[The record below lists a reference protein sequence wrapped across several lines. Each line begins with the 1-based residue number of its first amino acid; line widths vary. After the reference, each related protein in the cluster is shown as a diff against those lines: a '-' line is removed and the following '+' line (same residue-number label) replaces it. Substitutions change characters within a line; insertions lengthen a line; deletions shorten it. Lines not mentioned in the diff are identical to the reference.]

1 MADVETLSG
10 PFQDEIMLIAH
21 PQGHYRFLR
30 GIDPYSCGV
39 VAEPGW
45 EIVRVVLAEPLPWR
59 EGFERVEAHLA
70 AEGCDRVAL
79 CAMELRSPA
88 PFTMQGF
95 IDFNRDYCAVL
106 QAWGLYVEELNPV
119 ARTNVAPAC
128 DPPAEPSLH
137 AFSYAVPNNRIDRKT
152 LIVAGAGELRAGR
165 LVSEGIIRPG
175 DTSPAAMREKAAYVA
190 QVMGERLAGLGGTWD
205 LIDEVD
211 VYTIYPLA
219 EILAEILL
227 PTMDAARRCGVCWHY
242 ARPPIVDIDFEMD
255 LHGVVSQRIV

>member
-1 MADVETLSG
+1 
-10 PFQDEIMLIAH
+10 MLITH
-21 PQGHYRFLR
+21 PKGHYRFLR

-45 EIVRVVLAEPLPWR
+45 EIVRVALAEPLPWR
-59 EGFERVEAHLA
+59 TGFERVEAHLA
-70 AEGCDRVAL
+70 AEGCDRSAL

-106 QAWGLYVEELNPV
+106 RAWGLYVEDLNPV
-119 ARTNVAPAC
+119 ARTNVAPAY
-128 DPPAEPSLH
+128 DPPAVPSLY
-137 AFSYAVPNNRIDRKT
+137 AFSYAVPNDQIDRKT
-152 LIVAGAGELRAGR
+152 LIVAGAGELRGGR
-165 LVSEGIIRPG
+165 LVPEGIIRLG
-175 DTSPAAMREKAAYVA
+175 DSSPAAMREKAAYVA
-190 QVMGERLAGLGGTWD
+190 QVMGERLAGLGGTWA
-205 LIDEVD
+205 LIDAVD

-227 PTMDAARRCGVCWHY
+227 PAMDAARRGGVCWHY
-242 ARPPIVDIDFEMD
+242 ARPPVVDIDFEMD

>member
-1 MADVETLSG
+1 
-10 PFQDEIMLIAH
+10 MLIAH
-21 PQGHYRFLR
+21 PKGHYRFLR

-45 EIVRVVLAEPLPWR
+45 EIVRVALAEPLPWR
-59 EGFERVEAHLA
+59 AGFERVEAHLA
-70 AEGCDRVAL
+70 AEGCDRDAL

-106 QAWGLYVEELNPV
+106 RAWGLYVEELNPV

-128 DPPAEPSLH
+128 DPPAVPSLS
-137 AFSYAVPNNRIDRKT
+137 AFSYAVPNDQLDRKT
-152 LIVAGAGELRAGR
+152 LIVAGAGELRGGR
-165 LVSEGIIRPG
+165 LVPEGIIRPG
-175 DTSPAAMREKAAYVA
+175 DSSPAAMREKAAYVA
-190 QVMGERLAGLGGTWD
+190 QVMGERLAGLGGTWALVD
-205 LIDEVD
+205 AVD

-219 EILAEILL
+219 DILATILL
-227 PTMDAARRCGVCWHY
+227 PAMGAARRGGVRWHY
-242 ARPPIVDIDFEMD
+242 ARPPVVDIDFEMD

>member
-1 MADVETLSG
+1 M
-10 PFQDEIMLIAH
+10 
-21 PQGHYRFLR
+21 
-30 GIDPYSCGV
+30 
-39 VAEPGW
+39 
-45 EIVRVVLAEPLPWR
+45 LAEPLPWR
-59 EGFERVEAHLA
+59 EGFERVDAYLA

-95 IDFNRDYCAVL
+95 IDFNREYCAVL
-106 QAWGLYVEELNPV
+106 RAWGLYVDELNPV

-128 DPPAEPSLH
+128 DPPSVPSLY
-137 AFSYAVPNNRIDRKT
+137 AFSYAVPNDQIDRKT
-152 LIVAGAGELRAGR
+152 LIVAGAGELREGR
-165 LVSEGIIRPG
+165 LVAEGIIRSG

-205 LIDEVD
+205 LIDAVD

-219 EILAEILL
+219 EILEEILL
-227 PTMDAARRCGVCWHY
+227 PTMDAAQISVVCGHY
-242 ARPPIVDIDFEMD
+242 TQPPVVDIDFEMD

>member
-1 MADVETLSG
+1 
-10 PFQDEIMLIAH
+10 MLITH
-21 PQGHYRFLR
+21 PKGHYRFLR

-45 EIVRVVLAEPLPWR
+45 EIVRVALAEPLPWR
-59 EGFERVEAHLA
+59 AGFERVEAHLA
-70 AEGCDRVAL
+70 AEGCDRTAL

-106 QAWGLYVEELNPV
+106 RAWGLYVDELNPV

-128 DPPAEPSLH
+128 DPPAVPSLY
-137 AFSYAVPNNRIDRKT
+137 AFSYAVPNDQLDRKT
-152 LIVAGAGELRAGR
+152 LIVAGAGELRGGR
-165 LVSEGIIRPG
+165 LVPEGIIRPG
-175 DTSPAAMREKAAYVA
+175 DSSPAAMREKAAYVA
-190 QVMGERLAGLGGTWD
+190 QVMSERLAGLGGTWA
-205 LIDEVD
+205 LIDAVD

-227 PTMDAARRCGVCWHY
+227 PTMGAARRGGVCWHY
-242 ARPPIVDIDFEMD
+242 ARPPVVDIDFEMD